1 MLRDRLDLDSC
12 PHGLAMSSVSL
23 LLLISF
29 LLGELNAIQG
39 AGIFAGVLLTLMQ
52 AAALSPRELFR
63 RCAAV
68 PPLEAAWREFDKRYG
83 QDLSAGIC
91 RIIGFPPS
99 AKCRELFEDLLQ
111 SVYCRLLQH
120 ERRALHAFRGQSEG
134 EARAYLRRVA
144 SSVALN
150 EVRRRNL
157 VLRSPDGELPDPP
170 VEDSLLQQILERL
183 SLDDALDRVLRG
195 RNKDRN
201 MLAFKMHV
209 YEGCNAAE
217 IAGILGMNVT
227 PRAVE
232 NQLSRMRT
240 KLQKFLGLD

>member
-1 MLRDRLDLDSC
+1 MKTSC
-12 PHGLAMSSVSL
+12 KAFTAAYCSTSGGRCTH
-23 LLLISF
+23 
-29 LLGELNAIQG
+29 
-39 AGIFAGVLLTLMQ
+39 FA
-52 AAALSPRELFR
+52 ASP
-63 RCAAV
+63 
-68 PPLEAAWREFDKRYG
+68 K
-83 QDLSAGIC
+83 
-91 RIIGFPPS
+91 
-99 AKCRELFEDLLQ
+99 AK
-111 SVYCRLLQH
+111 
-120 ERRALHAFRGQSEG
+120 RALICG
-134 EARAYLRRVA
+134 A